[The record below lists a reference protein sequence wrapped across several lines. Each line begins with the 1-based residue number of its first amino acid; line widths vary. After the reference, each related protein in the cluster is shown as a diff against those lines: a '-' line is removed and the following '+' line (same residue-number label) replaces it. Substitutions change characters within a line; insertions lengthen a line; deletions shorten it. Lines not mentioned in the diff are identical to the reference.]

1 MAKKNVYAVRKGRLT
16 GLFNTWDECERQVKG
31 FPGAVFKGFPTEE
44 EASAWLAGVPK
55 TAPRLPGDAKTAK
68 LAPRPDSPAPAAE
81 DELPVDY

>member
-44 EASAWLAGVPK
+44 EASAWLA
-55 TAPRLPGDAKTAK
+55 
-68 LAPRPDSPAPAAE
+68 
-81 DELPVDY
+81 